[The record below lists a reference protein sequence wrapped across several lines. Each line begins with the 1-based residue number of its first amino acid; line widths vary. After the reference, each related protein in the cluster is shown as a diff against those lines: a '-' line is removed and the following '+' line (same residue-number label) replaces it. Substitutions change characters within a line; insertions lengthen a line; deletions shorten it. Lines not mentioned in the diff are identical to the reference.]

1 MIYKLM
7 INNRTVKN
15 VKGGSIY
22 GKTRIDKNGDVILAV
37 SPKNK
42 LTNSV
47 DVFERRNKDIIH
59 NYYSITT
66 HQKLPDFYEIT
77 ENKKNVIITKEHLTF
92 YSNMVPD
99 DMFKSI
105 VYVDENDEVLFPK
118 DLSKVM
124 SSSKKKV
131 YETEICFKV
140 DDFNPSAGYFRY
152 SSYKIII
159 AFMRKIREIK
169 IDRGFL
175 YHGIY
180 FDSTMSYNSWQ
191 HVKPEK
197 AISVDKTYDTFWF
210 NLCPIFQRQ
219 VALISME
226 MYLMNPD
233 QSKDPA
239 EKNITKKI
247 SDFSEIIYNRLFNGV
262 KLSDEHDNHEKKDE

>member
-1 MIYKLM
+1 M

-77 ENKKNVIITKEHLTF
+77 ENKKNVIITKEHLTL
-92 YSNMVPD
+92 YSTMVPD

-105 VYVDENDEVLFPK
+105 VYVDENDEILFPK

-131 YETEICFKV
+131 YETEIFFKV

-159 AFMRKIREIK
+159 ALMRKIREIK

-191 HVKPEK
+191 LIKPEK
-197 AISVDKTYDTFWF
+197 AILVDKTYDTFWF